1 MQENKNM
8 LVRDLN
14 EKIST
19 LIQIHEDVKNELVV
33 VKNSNVELK
42 KTLEEKERLLNDL
55 ETKTNNIKF
64 AKTIIASSNDKDE
77 AKRKIKFIVREID
90 KCIALMNR

>member
-1 MQENKNM
+1 MNEEKTT

-19 LIQIHEDVKNELVV
+19 LIQLYEDAKNELVV
-33 VKNSNVELK
+33 LKGEVVDLKNALD
-42 KTLEEKERLLNDL
+42 EKERLLNDL

-64 AKTIIASSNDKDE
+64 AKTIIASSSDKDE
-77 AKRKIKFIVREID
+77 AKKKIKFIVREID
-90 KCIALMNR
+90 KCIALLNR